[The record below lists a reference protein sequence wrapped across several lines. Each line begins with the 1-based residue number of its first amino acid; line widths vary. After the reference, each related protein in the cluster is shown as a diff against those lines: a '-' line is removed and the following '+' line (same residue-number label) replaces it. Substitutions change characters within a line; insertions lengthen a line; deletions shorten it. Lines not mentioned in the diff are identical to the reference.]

1 MQVQRNVRNAS
12 SNGGALQLLKDYWLV
27 ILGLFL
33 VVPFLIRYLK
43 DASTANTVNNQQEQE
58 KLYKSQNDNPVTQLT
73 GLMEI
78 TTKTWIHDVAR
89 NVAFNLGTSIR
100 TKEVGLFD
108 SAFWNPKG
116 WTENDE
122 KTYNQLKTITI
133 VSSRDAVVKCYYF
146 LTRRNLID
154 DVKTLL
160 DDEYKAKLPLFK

>member
-1 MQVQRNVRNAS
+1 MQRQRTTQNS
-12 SNGGALQLLKDYWLV
+12 PQNGGFLQILKDYWFV

-43 DASTANTVNNQQEQE
+43 DANTSITVNNQQEQE
-58 KLYKSQNDNPVTQLT
+58 KLYKAQNDNPVTQLT
-73 GLMEI
+73 GLTAI
-78 TTKTWIHDVAR
+78 TTRVVLHDIAR
-89 NVAFNLGTSIR
+89 NIAFNLGTNLR
-100 TKEVGLFD
+100 TKEVTWLDGG
-108 SAFWNPKG
+108 FWNPKS

-122 KTYNQLKTITI
+122 KAYNQLKKINH
-133 VSSRDAVVKCYYF
+133 VASRDLVIKCYYF